1 MPRNTSLP
9 IITGREKG
17 VKMRG
22 FKTLSSW
29 TEKKEKK
36 MEKQSYAK
44 ITKAFKKKKS
54 APKKKVVGIMKHN
67 QVF

>member
-22 FKTLSSW
+22 FKPFLV
-29 TEKKEKK
+29 EL
-36 MEKQSYAK
+36 
-44 ITKAFKKKKS
+44 KKKKKAILCKNYKS
-54 APKKKVVGIMKHN
+54 I
-67 QVF
+67 

>member
-9 IITGREKG
+9 ITGREKG

-22 FKTLSSW
+22 FKPFLV
-29 TEKKEKK
+29 ELKKK
-36 MEKQSYAK
+36 KQSYAK
-44 ITKAFKKKKS
+44 NTKACKKKKKKKS
-54 APKKKVVGIMKHN
+54 APKKKVVGTMKHN

>member
-22 FKTLSSW
+22 FKPFLV
-29 TEKKEKK
+29 ELKKKK
-36 MEKQSYAK
+36 KKWRSNPMQKLQK
-44 ITKAFKKKKS
+44 HLKKKS

>member
-9 IITGREKG
+9 ITGREKG

-22 FKTLSSW
+22 FKPFLV
-29 TEKKEKK
+29 ELKKK
-36 MEKQSYAK
+36 KQSYAK
-44 ITKAFKKKKS
+44 ITKAFKKKKKS
-54 APKKKVVGIMKHN
+54 APKKKVVGTMKHN